1 MDVATSSD
9 LRNLIRKAIKHECA
23 PVDVRARF
31 IEVLDDSWAENDFL
45 RTFHLSASTVIEE
58 CDPTMFQQEL
68 MNFTD
73 SCDDLI
79 EIDEEYY
86 DREAVES
93 VKAELIQE
101 IESI

>member
-1 MDVATSSD
+1 MDLTIQSN
-9 LRNLIRKAIKHECA
+9 LNELIRKTIKQECK
-23 PVDVRARF
+23 PVDVDARVR
-31 IEVLDDSWAENDFL
+31 EMLDDSWAENDFL